1 MTVIEDI
8 REHVYGRIVRR
19 LARMGTRDAVEAL
32 EALDRLSPAEIDL
45 MVQQE
50 LLEGAA

>member
-1 MTVIEDI
+1 MIAI
-8 REHVYGRIVRR
+8 PQMREALYRSVVSR

-45 MVQQE
+45 LVQKE
-50 LLEGAA
+50 LQG